1 MKVDTWRRAVLLA
14 ILVSACGGGAS
25 PDSEPEGTETTAPTT
40 ATTSEDSDSLAA
52 FFGWSTG
59 DDPDAAQAQYE
70 EQERKVQETVR
81 ACMADEGFDYVP
93 FIPPQPEG
101 SFAFDEE
108 EYVSKQGFGI
118 TTWYG
123 NEEQFSTPAVEIA
136 DPNQEIAE
144 AMSESERE
152 AYYEALYGPPDQG
165 TPQVD
170 EATGE
175 TYYVNDGFGAGCYG
189 QAQEE
194 TYGNQN
200 KLWEELGPEFE
211 EMYTR
216 MQADARIVEANQG
229 WSKCM
234 AGKGYEYES
243 SEKMYEAVYE
253 DFQERFNAI
262 VGPNGGYADPFA
274 GWSQEE
280 IEAFVAGKGEEELNQ
295 FYLEAQEAA
304 QKNIDQQALE
314 NLQQEEIDLAVVN
327 YECSVPLRELMES
340 LTKEYEADFIATHRQ
355 ELETIREAQGG

>member
-1 MKVDTWRRAVLLA
+1 MTVGTRRRVVLLAVLLA
-14 ILVSACGGGAS
+14 ACGGGTA
-25 PDSEPEGTETTAPTT
+25 PGTEPEETTATTT
-40 ATTSEDSDSLAA
+40 ATTSAEPESLAD
-52 FFGWSTG
+52 FFGWPTG

-70 EQERKVQETVR
+70 EQERKVQELVR
-81 ACMADEGFDYVP
+81 SCMADEGFEWVP

-123 NEEQFSTPAVEIA
+123 NEEQFSTPAVEIT
-136 DPNQEIAE
+136 DPNQAIVE

-152 AYYEALYGPPDQG
+152 AYYEVLYGPPDQG

-170 EATGE
+170 PETGE
-175 TYYVNDGFGAGCYG
+175 TYYVNEGFGAGCYG

-194 TYGNQN
+194 IYGNQN
-200 KLWEELGPEFE
+200 LMWEELGPAFE

-216 MQADARIVEANQG
+216 IQADVRVVEANQG
-229 WSKCM
+229 WSSCM

-243 SEKMYEAVYE
+243 SEKLYEEVYQ
-253 DFQERFNAI
+253 DFQARFDAI

-274 GWSQEE
+274 GWTQEQ
-280 IEAFVAGKGEEELNQ
+280 IEAFVAGKSEEELNA
-295 FYLEAQEAA
+295 FYLEAQEQA
-304 QKNIDQQALE
+304 QSNIDQEALE
-314 NLQQEEIDLAVVN
+314 SLQQEEIEVAIAN
-327 YECSVPLRELMES
+327 YECSGPLREVMES
-340 LTKEYEADFIATHRQ
+340 LTEEYEAEFIATHRQ